1 MPNVL
6 LFPFKNTILNVTTT
20 NKGDEVHRWISSV
33 CRIHMH
39 VRLLA
44 MREWLP
50 NLSPQEDHPIA
61 VLQLCVGHDC
71 LVFQILRSD
80 FIPKSLQLFLA
91 DPRHTFCG
99 VGIKDD
105 VDKLYD
111 HHGLRVGRIADLNNL
126 ARMSKKMTD
135 GQDRNY
141 RYMGLKKMA
150 LALLVK
156 KMEKPLNVTLSKWDA
171 EELDSAQIQYAA
183 IDAAVSFELG
193 FMLCVRRLYDPM
205 NWVLY
210 FRWAAK
216 QRRRRAAKQSW
227 QAIEGHEAGKRRR
240 TAN

>member
-1 MPNVL
+1 MPNLL
-6 LFPFKNTILNVTTT
+6 LFPFENTILNVTI
-20 NKGDEVHRWISSV
+20 WISSV
-33 CRIHMH
+33 CRIHTH
-39 VRLLA
+39 VRSAKIIAGLDT
-44 MREWLP
+44 EWLP
-50 NLSPQEDHPIA
+50 NLGPQEDHPIA

-80 FIPKSLQLFLA
+80 FIPKSLQVFLA

-111 HHGLRVGRIADLNNL
+111 HHGLRVGRIADLNDL

-150 LALLVK
+150 LALLGK

-193 FMLCVRRLYDPM
+193 FMLWRNQNSNSC
-205 NWVLY
+205 
-210 FRWAAK
+210 K
-216 QRRRRAAKQSW
+216 K
-227 QAIEGHEAGKRRR
+227 
-240 TAN
+240 